1 MSAFTNS
8 FASSLLASSILI
20 SGVTP
25 VLAQYSCPSREIQSV
40 HEVGDLKFELQGC
53 QRSGKKVTCSAWATN
68 LKRDYSYFFSRDE
81 TRTRLVDTSGEQ
93 YLSSST
99 QPSST
104 SLVKDVPLKISVTF
118 KDVPTSIQDIA
129 LFEISWNGY
138 GGDYGTGQLRNIKIT
153 ESKIGNSPSP
163 VKKKK

>member
-1 MSAFTNS
+1 MSTFT
-8 FASSLLASSILI
+8 SSLTRSLIASIISIL
-20 SGVTP
+20 GVTP
-25 VLAQYSCPSREIQSV
+25 VLAQYSCPPREIQSV

-68 LKRDYSYFFSRDE
+68 LKRDYGYSFSLYER
-81 TRTRLVDTSGEQ
+81 RTRLVDTSGEQ

-129 LFEISWNGY
+129 LFEISWNGS

-153 ESKIGNSPSP
+153 ESKIGISPSP
-163 VKKKK
+163 IKKKK